1 MVVVVMVK
9 TLWQVGDGGVGSF
22 GVGDDKS
29 CGKLVMV
36 MVVVMVLVVLM
47 MVLMEIVFVL
57 LMVVMKTLWQV
68 CDGDGGDRTQA
79 ELLHLRLSSHGAAIV
94 GTV

>member
-9 TLWQVGDGGVGSF
+9 TLWQVGDGDGGVGSF

-36 MVVVMVLVVLM
+36 MVLVMVLVVLAM
-47 MVLMEIVFVL
+47 MV
-57 LMVVMKTLWQV
+57 VVGMKTLWQAG
-68 CDGDGGDRTQA
+68 DGDGGGYGGGGDG
-79 ELLHLRLSSHGAAIV
+79 ENIV
-94 GTV
+94 ASW